1 MKTLKFV
8 NEKNNGIQLAVIA
21 GCECALE
28 WECIS
33 PLYGATNGCWNR

>member
-1 MKTLKFV
+1 MLFFWPAKHLDMKTLKFV

-28 WECIS
+28 
-33 PLYGATNGCWNR
+33 